1 MKKILYILAGLFVIQ
16 FAGNPLYAAVGD
28 LINIQLGNGR
38 TYTNGAAIN
47 DVSGQYWNKFTY
59 TEDDNADLFYSNNT
73 LSTAKLTYAVDASV
87 NLNISNIVMN
97 STDRNLF
104 SGYLII
110 DQNSSEFILQGLDAG
125 TYDLYVYSQVASNNS
140 SSLQFTANGV
150 SGSLTNN
157 GTLTSLVEGANYLKT
172 SVVVSDAGTLAI
184 SIAGNSQI
192 NGIQLLQTS
201 TAPEPASMVL
211 LGVGGVLAAAA
222 KLRRKP
228 GDVSDAVS

>member
-1 MKKILYILAGLFVIQ
+1 MKKILYILAGLLVIQ
-16 FAGNPLYAAVGD
+16 FAGSPLYAAVGD
-28 LINIQLGNGR
+28 LINIQLGSGY

-47 DVSGQYWNKFTY
+47 DDVQYWNKFTSP
-59 TEDDNADLFYSNNT
+59 EGDNADLFYSNNT
-73 LSTAKLTYAVDASV
+73 LSTAKLTYAVDESV
-87 NLNISNIVMN
+87 SIRGSNIVMN

-228 GDVSDAVS
+228 GDVSDVVS